1 MIRASSS
8 RPVLLCYASFFFF
21 FASRICCAN
30 QFCLNLSLSLI
41 SFLLFPRWH
50 SRPAASEGI
59 PHLVNLATLARMSRM
74 DEYKMQKR
82 NVYCRLLL
90 YVIRFIHK
98 EKKKKR
104 NEKKKKREKKKKKG
118 KKKKGKNTLIV
129 T

>member
-1 MIRASSS
+1 
-8 RPVLLCYASFFFF
+8 
-21 FASRICCAN
+21 
-30 QFCLNLSLSLI
+30 
-41 SFLLFPRWH
+41 
-50 SRPAASEGI
+50 
-59 PHLVNLATLARMSRM
+59 MSRM

-118 KKKKGKNTLIV
+118 KKKKGKNTFIV

>member
-1 MIRASSS
+1 
-8 RPVLLCYASFFFF
+8 
-21 FASRICCAN
+21 
-30 QFCLNLSLSLI
+30 
-41 SFLLFPRWH
+41 
-50 SRPAASEGI
+50 
-59 PHLVNLATLARMSRM
+59 MSRM

-98 EKKKKR
+98 EKKKKEMKKR
-104 NEKKKKREKKKKKG
+104 KKEKKRKKR